1 MIIVSFLCF
10 KLSVMKD
17 SLSRKQTIFH
27 CLLLRSLNVPDVL
40 HHIYSFVIDAETNE
54 SRNYLMNALYI
65 HSFKNFN
72 NTYYN
77 LTSSVKQFSPYI
89 PLGRGPEWV
98 IKHQKDFYKP
108 HSQTMKLITMLNVPG
123 LFVCCIW
130 DTDESDYVNYPVK
143 LKRQK
148 INYINR
154 ICKEDEFYLLEED
167 YEVYLQTGFPINI
180 YS

>member
-1 MIIVSFLCF
+1 
-10 KLSVMKD
+10 MKD

-65 HSFKNFN
+65 HSFNNFN
-72 NTYYN
+72 YTYYN
-77 LTSSVKQFSPYI
+77 LTSSVKQFSSYI

-98 IKHQKDFYKP
+98 IKHQKESCESY
-108 HSQTMKLITMLNVPG
+108 SQTMKLISMLNVPG
-123 LFVCCIW
+123 LFVCRIW
-130 DTDESDYVNYPVK
+130 DTDSSEYVNYPVK
-143 LKRQK
+143 LKRLV

-154 ICKEDEFYLLEED
+154 ICKEEDFYLLEDE
-167 YEVYLQTGFPINI
+167 YEVYLQTGVPINI

>member
-1 MIIVSFLCF
+1 
-10 KLSVMKD
+10 MKD

-98 IKHQKDFYKP
+98 IKHQKYFYKP
-108 HSQTMKLITMLNVPG
+108 HSQTMKLISMLNVPG
-123 LFVCCIW
+123 LFVAQIW
-130 DTDESDYVNYPVK
+130 DTDSSEYVNYPVK
-143 LKRQK
+143 LKRLV
-148 INYINR
+148 INYMNQV
-154 ICKEDEFYLLEED
+154 CKEEEFDLLEDD
-167 YEVYLQTGFPINI
+167 YEVYLQSGIPINI

>member
-1 MIIVSFLCF
+1 
-10 KLSVMKD
+10 MKD

-72 NTYYN
+72 YTYYN

-89 PLGRGPEWV
+89 PLGRGPEWA

-108 HSQTMKLITMLNVPG
+108 HSQTMKLISMLNVPG
-123 LFVCCIW
+123 LFVAQVWSLVEDRVI
-130 DTDESDYVNYPVK
+130 NYPVK
-143 LKRQK
+143 LKRLV
-148 INYINR
+148 INYMNQV
-154 ICKEDEFYLLEED
+154 CKDKEFDLLEDD
-167 YEVYLQTGFPINI
+167 YEVYLQTGIPINI